1 MTAFERWAGIS
12 LYNVAVSTPTEISN
26 EPEDEI
32 DAIVRGIA
40 PLDWVQMRLTAALT
54 PAQRIQTAMQ
64 AQAFAKALFRGSLM
78 KRFPD
83 MPLDELNMM
92 VLAHFTPVRM
102 RKL

>member
-1 MTAFERWAGIS
+1 
-12 LYNVAVSTPTEISN
+12 VAVLTSPDDSHD
-26 EPEDEI
+26 PEDEI
-32 DAIVRGIA
+32 EAIVRGIA
-40 PLDWVQMRLTAALT
+40 PLDWTQMRLTAALT
-54 PAQRIQTAMQ
+54 PAQRIHAGMQ
-64 AQAFAKALFRGSLM
+64 AQAFAKAIFRGSLM